1 MFPRDLPLGYRHST
15 SLRIAIAWILLTSS
29 VTVAFTAE
37 YFVAVDGSD
46 QASGT
51 REQPW
56 ANVTYAFTRVAPGDT
71 VLLRGGIYRQQVLLD
86 GKNGTK
92 SGTLGNP
99 IILRSAPG
107 EQASLYLSRPFNR
120 PDDWHPV
127 GRGLWATAPGSVTG
141 YDVGCVWHDD
151 LPSEKKWTRA
161 DVKADWDFWFDPV
174 NKQVVVSA
182 PANPATLARQIEIPV
197 GQWMQHIVQLR
208 DVSHL
213 LIENLTIKYS
223 NTHGIQMN
231 LVHQVIVRNCRISH
245 VGGAWIWEDH
255 TRYGN
260 GVELWCDGRDIVV
273 EDCDIS
279 WAFDTGITNQGDT
292 GNQSGIVFRN
302 NRIAHTKCGLEH
314 WATGPANVRDVLY
327 EGNTITD
334 SGDNWARNLQNV
346 WGAIRLMRHHPN
358 SVGADKPTTG
368 TVENFIVRGNTIIR
382 CGSLAGAQ
390 QGDPRPFKEHPS
402 IRLIGGNFRVERNVI
417 RDGRS
422 AGIFAS
428 HGFTGTI
435 RDNSITNCAGPG
447 LLLEDAAAE
456 ALIEGNRIEPAKS
469 L

>member
-1 MFPRDLPLGYRHST
+1 MHPSGYRLSP
-15 SLRIAIAWILLTSS
+15 SLRAALGWTL
-29 VTVAFTAE
+29 VALSGAVACAAD

-46 QASGT
+46 LAKGT
-51 REQPW
+51 REAPW
-56 ANVTYAFTRVAPGDT
+56 ATVTHAFTRVVPGDT
-71 VLLRGGIYRQQVLLD
+71 VMLRGGIYRQQILLD
-86 GKNGTK
+86 GKTGTA
-92 SGTLGNP
+92 SGILGQP
-99 IILRSAPG
+99 ITLRSAPG
-107 EQASLYLSRPFNR
+107 EQASIYLSRPFNR
-120 PDDWHPV
+120 PEDWQPA
-127 GRGLWATAPGSVTG
+127 GQDLWTTAPGSVTG

-161 DVKADWDFWFDPV
+161 EVKSAWDFWFDPGK
-174 NKQVVVSA
+174 KQVIVCA

-208 DVSHL
+208 NVSHL
-213 LIENLTIKYS
+213 VIADLTIKYS

-231 LVHQVIVRNCRISH
+231 QVHHLIVRNCRISH

-260 GVELWCDGRDIVV
+260 AVELWCDGQDILV

-279 WAFDTGITNQGDT
+279 WAYDTGITNQGDA
-292 GNQSGIVFRN
+292 GNQALIVYRN
-302 NRIAHTKCGLEH
+302 NRIAHTKCGIEH

-358 SVGADKPTTG
+358 NVGADRPNTG
-368 TVENFIVRGNTIIR
+368 TVENFVVRGNTIIR
-382 CGSLAGAQ
+382 CGSAEGAQ
-390 QGDPRPFKEHPS
+390 QGEPRPFREHPS
-402 IRLIGGNFRVERNVI
+402 IRIIGGDFRVENNVI

-428 HGFTGTI
+428 RGFAGTI
-435 RDNSITNCAGPG
+435 RGNSITNCVGPG
-447 LLLEDAAAE
+447 LLLEEVSPRAV
-456 ALIEGNRIEPAKS
+456 IEDNRIEPP
-469 L
+469 